1 MSAPSSRRSSY
12 CLHAI
17 IKKESSMRNLEKGF
31 EDVLDQTKDS
41 GTKITKAKSLN
52 NLKTGTLLIKY

>member
-1 MSAPSSRRSSY
+1 
-12 CLHAI
+12 
-17 IKKESSMRNLEKGF
+17 MRNLEKGF